1 MANVA
6 DTNIDDGLDAVRRA
20 EPLHQT
26 ATLQR
31 TLGLRDLI
39 LLIIGTVIGSGIFI
53 VPGAV
58 LRQVNGGIGLAMLVW
73 LVGGIL
79 SLLGALTY
87 GELAAMNPKAGGIY
101 IYIRDCFSPLPA
113 FLYGWTLFLVI
124 SSGSIATLAVAFS
137 AYLGEIV
144 PLTPA
149 LSKLI
154 AVLMIAIVTAVNV
167 LGTRESANLQN
178 WTTAIKVAAILIM
191 SGALLWLGR
200 GFSGAGVTLWPAG
213 SSASLAS
220 GFGLAMIGVLWAY
233 EGWQYVTFSAGETID
248 AQRNFP
254 RALLIGSAAL
264 IGIYL
269 LANVAYLAALGPTKA
284 AQTNSIAATAVTAV
298 VGPGASKFVAL
309 AILISIFSAANG
321 IALTAPRVYYA
332 MARDRLFFHRL
343 AEVHPRF
350 HTPAFAV
357 LAGSTWAAVLAATG
371 TFEQLLTY
379 VVFSGWLFYALGA
392 ACIFIYRRRGPEVA
406 SPYRVPGYPWTPLL
420 FIIAAAALV
429 INTIATQPARAA
441 VGLGVV
447 LLGTPVYF
455 IWRSRKLSSGSEK
468 NATT

>member
-1 MANVA
+1 MTKDEAS
-6 DTNIDDGLDAVRRA
+6 
-20 EPLHQT
+20 HQT
-26 ATLQR
+26 ATLER

-58 LRQVNGGIGLAMLVW
+58 LRHVRGSTALAMLVW

-87 GELAAMNPKAGGIY
+87 GELAARSAKAGGIY

-124 SSGSIATLAVAFS
+124 SSGSIAALAVAFS
-137 AYLGEIV
+137 AYLGELI

-149 LSKLI
+149 LGRLTAVGMI
-154 AVLMIAIVTAVNV
+154 AVVTAVNV

-178 WTTAIKVAAILIM
+178 WTTAIKVTAILIM
-191 SGALLWLGR
+191 SAALLWLGS
-200 GFSGAGVTLWPAG
+200 GFSGAGTALWPTDAG
-213 SSASLAS
+213 ASLAS
-220 GFGLAMIGVLWAY
+220 GLGLAMIAVLWAY
-233 EGWQYVTFSAGETID
+233 EGWQYVTFSAGETLN

-269 LANVAYLAALGPTKA
+269 LANLAYLAALGPTKA
-284 AQTNSIAATAVTAV
+284 AQTDSIAATAVTAV
-298 VGPGASKFVAL
+298 VGPGASKLVAL

-321 IALTAPRVYYA
+321 VALTAPRVYYA
-332 MARDRLFFHRL
+332 MARDGLFFHRL

-371 TFEQLLTY
+371 TFEQLLTF
-379 VVFSGWLFYALGA
+379 VVFTGWLFYALGA
-392 ACIFIYRRRGPEVA
+392 ASIFVYRRRRPEVA

-420 FIIAAAALV
+420 FILSAAALV
-429 INTIATQPARAA
+429 INTIATQPVRAA

-455 IWRSRKLSSGSEK
+455 IWRLRSRVDEL
-468 NATT
+468 

>member
-1 MANVA
+1 MASDNPA
-6 DTNIDDGLDAVRRA
+6 
-20 EPLHQT
+20 HQT
-26 ATLQR
+26 VTLER
-31 TLGLRDLI
+31 TLGLRDLT

-58 LRQVNGGIGLAMLVW
+58 LRQVQGGVGLAMLVW
-73 LVGGIL
+73 LTGGIL

-144 PLTPA
+144 PMTPV
-149 LSKLI
+149 LSKVI
-154 AVLMIAIVTAVNV
+154 AVGMIVIVTAINV
-167 LGTRESANLQN
+167 LGTRESSNVQN
-178 WTTAIKVAAILIM
+178 WTTAIKVVAILIM
-191 SGALLWLGR
+191 SAALLWLGR
-200 GFSGAGVTLWPAG
+200 GFSGPGVTFWPVADG
-213 SSASLAS
+213 ASLAS

-233 EGWQYVTFSAGETID
+233 EGWQYVTFSAGETLN

-254 RALLIGSAAL
+254 RALLIGSATL
-264 IGIYL
+264 IGLYL
-269 LANVAYLAALGPTKA
+269 LANVAYLAALGPTLA

-298 VGPGASKFVAL
+298 AGPGTSKLVAL

-321 IALTAPRVYYA
+321 IALTSPRVYYA
-332 MARDRLFFHRL
+332 MARDGIFFHRL

-357 LAGSTWAAVLAATG
+357 LAGSAWAAILAATG

-379 VVFSGWLFYALGA
+379 VVFTGWLFYALGA
-392 ACIFIYRRRGPEVA
+392 ATIFIYRKRRSEIA

-420 FIIAAAALV
+420 FILSAAAIV
-429 INTIATQPARAA
+429 INTMATQPLRAA

-447 LLGTPVYF
+447 LLGAPAYL
-455 IWRSRKLSSGSEK
+455 IWRSQKVSSGSET
-468 NATT
+468 NE